1 MKRNMIK
8 RLDNKN
14 QEKPKLFFWKKYWKD
29 LIMVLNMSECF
40 YYKITVVLNF
50 YWEPIEF
57 KISK

>member
-29 LIMVLNMSECF
+29 PIMVLNMSECF

-50 YWEPIEF
+50 Y
-57 KISK
+57 